1 MDRAGIRAIRRPVA
15 ACWFAPTPTCEHLRM
30 RAVVQRVL
38 SAAVTSRAVG
48 ESDAQTV
55 GRIGPGMCVLV
66 GVTHTDDRENAEKL
80 AAKLYGLRIF
90 DDADGVMNLAAPDVG
105 GEFLVVS
112 QFTLYGDTRRGR
124 RPSWTEAAPTRACR
138 AVGRSRR
145 RRASSVR
152 GGRRDRSLPNGDGGR
167 SRQRRAGDAG
177 DRRLISRGR
186 QLLGVGGRQHR
197 TTPTLPRRPA
207 RPR

>member
-90 DDADGVMNLAAPDVG
+90 GDADGVMNLAAPDVG

-124 RPSWTEAAPTRACR
+124 RPSWTEAAPPEHAEPLVDHVVDELRAFG
-138 AVGRSRR
+138 AVVATGRFRTEM
-145 RRASSVR
+145 VV
-152 GGRRDRSLPNGDGGR
+152 DLVNDGP
-167 SRQRRAGDAG
+167 
-177 DRRLISRGR
+177 
-186 QLLGVGGRQHR
+186 V
-197 TTPTLPRRPA
+197 TLVIDV
-207 RPR
+207 